1 MFYKIRTNNVRLDIT
16 EPVNVNKNDKLK
28 DASTKPV
35 MQVVENVEKQEKVE
49 KKPKRRESVPR
60 CILNSITCSF
70 SFNKLFVCN

>member
-16 EPVNVNKNDKLK
+16 EPVNVNKNEKLK

-60 CILNSITCSF
+60 CFFEFNVMFTINASIII
-70 SFNKLFVCN
+70 N